1 MKYPFSLYLSIVIS
15 AIPVCASAQA
25 TGSPGRAQ
33 LRGELAELEQHGYNP
48 SDWVH
53 YPQNLVVAETR
64 RKQAARELEP
74 ATQREQ
80 VQASRA
86 E

>member
-1 MKYPFSLYLSIVIS
+1 MKYPSSLYLSIVIL
-15 AIPVCASAQA
+15 AVPVCASAQA
-25 TGSPGRAQ
+25 TATPGRAQ

-53 YPQNLVVAETR
+53 YPQNLVAAETR
-64 RKQAARELEP
+64 RKQAVREQEP
-74 ATQREQ
+74 VAQREQ
-80 VQASRA
+80 IQASRS